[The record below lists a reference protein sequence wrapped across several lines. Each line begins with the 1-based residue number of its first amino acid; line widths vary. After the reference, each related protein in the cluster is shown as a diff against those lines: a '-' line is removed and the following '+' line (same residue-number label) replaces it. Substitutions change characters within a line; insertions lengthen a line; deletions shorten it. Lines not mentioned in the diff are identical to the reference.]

1 MPDTVL
7 GTDWNEVRPLPLG
20 PPSLSREAGEHRA
33 ARTGILHPGDQSP
46 ARPQVRQC

>member
-20 PPSLSREAGEHRA
+20 ASSLSGEAGEQVLGFCTLGTRA
-33 ARTGILHPGDQSP
+33 QPDLR
-46 ARPQVRQC
+46 